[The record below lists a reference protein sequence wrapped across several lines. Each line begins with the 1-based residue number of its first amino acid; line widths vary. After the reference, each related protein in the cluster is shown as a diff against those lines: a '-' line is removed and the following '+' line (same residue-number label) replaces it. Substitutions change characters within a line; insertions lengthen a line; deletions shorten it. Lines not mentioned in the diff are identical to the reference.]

1 MGKPKKTVKSIIM
14 EDLERSKTI
23 LEKKLSKFG
32 KMAESR
38 YYYRRLNKIFNI
50 MKERCFFEVKPI
62 KVLAGADFYQKIEL
76 FMNYDKSTYN
86 DDEIYELI
94 SQVFKSLYINFLLAY
109 LEEDEYIPLPY
120 IGKIR
125 IKELDRYS
133 NFHKKMIKYF
143 YGVIKLD
150 DQIRKEIKQIEKGLK
165 IEAVNET
172 MAETKRVLTETVG

>member
-1 MGKPKKTVKSIIM
+1 
-14 EDLERSKTI
+14 
-23 LEKKLSKFG
+23 
-32 KMAESR
+32 
-38 YYYRRLNKIFNI
+38 
-50 MKERCFFEVKPI
+50 
-62 KVLAGADFYQKIEL
+62 
-76 FMNYDKSTYN
+76 MNYDKSTYN